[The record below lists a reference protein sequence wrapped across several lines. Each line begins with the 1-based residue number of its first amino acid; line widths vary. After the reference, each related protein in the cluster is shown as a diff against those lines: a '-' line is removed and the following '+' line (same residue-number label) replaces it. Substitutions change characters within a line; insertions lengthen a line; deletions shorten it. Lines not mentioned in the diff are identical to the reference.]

1 MNLNMYL
8 KIDLVTK
15 KSLVQKCRDMNIK
28 GYTKLSKEELV
39 EMFQIIKELEEMS
52 FRKNYEKRYDKRYTS
67 LYDNLYKDVYN
78 EV

>member
-8 KIDLVTK
+8 NIDLVTK
-15 KSLVQKCRDMNIK
+15 KSLIQKCKDMNIK
-28 GYTKLSKEELV
+28 GYTKLTKEELV
-39 EMFQIIKELEEMS
+39 ELFQIIKELEEMS